1 MNKQQDKKG
10 KKERSWHLQQEK
22 ILKDWGEA
30 SSCYRY
36 MHFMAYQ
43 KFKSTSMSFTLP
55 IIIIST
61 FTGTANFAQE
71 TFPVSWQQYVPLGI
85 GGLNLLAAIL
95 TTVLQFLKAN
105 ELMEA
110 HRVASIS
117 YGKLSR
123 YIKLEMALPIYER
136 GHDGQDMV
144 ERCKTEYDRL
154 IEQSPPI
161 PKDVL
166 KKFDRKFP
174 SDKRGFT
181 RPEISEID
189 EIELFDSVKENKS
202 MTSVAN
208 MFKKKLSNVND
219 ITRAAFGL
227 KKTTPTFDPVETKN
241 QVKDELEALRNRN
254 IVSVGQP
261 GTESE
266 PEPESEPEQLEE
278 ITISTS
284 QE

>member
-1 MNKQQDKKG
+1 MNKQQDNKKL

-136 GHDGQDMV
+136 GHDGHDMV

-166 KKFDRKFP
+166 KKFDKKFP
-174 SDKRGFT
+174 ADQEKFT

-189 EIELFDSVKENKS
+189 EIELFDSIKENNALGN
-202 MTSVAN
+202 VAS
-208 MFKKKLSNVND
+208 MFKKKLSSTNA
-219 ITRAAFGL
+219 IAKTMLGL
-227 KKTTPTFDPVETKN
+227 KKTTPTFDPEESKKKVTM
-241 QVKDELEALRNRN
+241 ELEALRNRN
-254 IVSVGQP
+254 IVTIGHD
-261 GTESE
+261 
-266 PEPESEPEQLEE
+266 PEPESEHENDGELEE
-278 ITISTS
+278 ITIAKD